1 MIISQEQLNFGFGD
15 DSFEQWMMSI
25 EPGAVLSAA
34 QLLTALD
41 NSSGDV
47 VEDTFSLLEMKG
59 VCLNIDDLPRYS
71 PDGEAALR
79 LRREEQLVKGGNLME
94 SLAETDPLRM
104 YLQEL
109 AAVPVCGDIQLL
121 SQELIQVNH
130 SGEEETDVHT
140 AVMNLSL
147 SRVVE
152 LACSYTGR
160 GVLLTDLIQEG
171 SIGLWQSLSD
181 YVAGSFEA
189 FRDEKIHWYL
199 AKAVIMQAHSAGVGQ
214 KMRRMAEDYRAVDER
229 LLAQLGRNPTAEEI
243 AEGMHVSVRE
253 AEETAKML
261 ENARILNRAKQPEQE
276 TLPQEEDQAV
286 EDTAYFQMR
295 QRIAELLSGLSEQD
309 AKLLSL
315 RYGLEGGLPLDVAQT
330 GARLGLTNE
339 EVMQKEAAALAK
351 LRQQ

>member
-1 MIISQEQLNFGFGD
+1 MIISEEQLNIGFGD
-15 DSFEQWMMSI
+15 DSFEEWMLSI
-25 EPGAVLSAA
+25 QPGTVLSAG

-41 NSSGDV
+41 NSSEDV
-47 VEDTFSLLEMKG
+47 LEDTFALLEMKG
-59 VCLNIDDLPRYS
+59 VDLNIDDLPRYS
-71 PDGEAALR
+71 QDGEAALR
-79 LRREEQLVKGGNLME
+79 LRREEQLAKSGKLME
-94 SLAETDPLRM
+94 SLPETDPLRM
-104 YLQEL
+104 YFQEL

-121 SQELIQVNH
+121 SRELIQANQN
-130 SGEEETDVHT
+130 GEEESTAQT

-171 SIGLWQSLSD
+171 SMGLWQSLSD
-181 YVAGSFEA
+181 YMQGDFEA
-189 FRDEKIHWYL
+189 FRDAKIHWYL

-243 AEGMHVSVRE
+243 AEGMHVSVGD
-253 AEETAKML
+253 AEQTAKML
-261 ENARILNRAKQPEQE
+261 ENARILSRAKQPEPDA
-276 TLPQEEDQAV
+276 LPQEEDQAV

-309 AKLLSL
+309 ARLLSL

-330 GARLGLTNE
+330 GARLGLTSE